1 MPANLDPRAVPASF
15 IQAATSDPAAS
26 WPGAPPNF
34 GQQVINHIS
43 TISGHMGSQGR
54 AYAWA
59 DEALRDSRVNAEKMR
74 TDCAIMEC
82 LEARMRA
89 TALLNWHIVPEDEN
103 DPKQKALADDM
114 TCIFRRIPQFTKLRW
129 SLLEALWYGRSG
141 VALQYGSEKIDGKLR
156 TVVKRWEPRHGDK
169 LVFRYDDGSG
179 QYDADQVG
187 IRVGAAY
194 QNDHETQDYLGNRRR
209 KIEATQYGLAYWL
222 DQWERRLIAVH
233 KHIVEDGPWE
243 DPVRAGAIHGVGI
256 RDRIY
261 WTWYGMIECLANVLN
276 YLERSAFGVEIWT
289 YPAGNDQA
297 KQRTE
302 EAAKR
307 VISGGRTVLIVPRFQ
322 GEDADLYGVQH
333 IEPGLGGVDAA
344 MSIVREYFGHKIKRY
359 ILGQTLSSEPDATGM
374 GSGVADLQAATFAD
388 IVKFDAVNLEETI
401 TTDLLRWSQLWN
413 FPHSCDTYL
422 RFVIDTDSPD
432 AQRKMEG
439 YRTAWDM
446 GARIREEDVLS
457 TIGASVPK
465 DDDRVLLNPAMQQQQ
480 PMSPDGQHYGALS
493 IHGPGLSGGG
503 DAGPANQIPLGPI
516 DPDRYS
522 ARDDVAAAAAQTV
535 EPTEA
540 QRGSGNYRKGK
551 VRLHGLDI
559 SIENAKGSRRRPEW
573 PPLSS
578 HYGYIRGTVGRDGD
592 HVDCFIGPHPDSE
605 LVFVVDQESEGGR
618 FDEHKVMLGFTSME
632 KARAAYLANYPSG
645 WRCGPVTALTVPQ
658 FKAWLASGDMRRR
671 LEAQV
676 SKYTAHWEEQPR
688 DEDGKFSEKDAPSKN
703 PMNSS
708 VGKSYPPKKPA
719 LEQAREAA
727 RALSKSLGAEVNE
740 EDLIDDPDE
749 WESLSQDERRATIE
763 QAAEAWAESE
773 FDVMDA
779 SDFGREVR
787 RYARDNHQ
795 EAIDAIVGDRDILER
810 LTEDLIDDPTS
821 ASKAERRLLIE
832 RHAEYLTENPEEF
845 RSLIAEQVEQCH
857 ENAAEF
863 DEYDPE
869 RAGEERRL
877 AKQLQ
882 DADPAT
888 AIRLLYADDVGNHYF
903 GEFEA
908 TLRAAGES
916 LPDWTPYRD
925 HLREKLARKGKLPR
939 DLLERLED
947 AAAADDDHP
956 LTRAIAKGI
965 KSKARRSFLSAAES
979 SGIIEQDTPDLYALM
994 LRADLD
1000 RIASIEKYKAGWITI
1015 AGGEED
1021 GKKHAGGTRVYI
1033 GKGGKILAG
1042 PKALEGRKLRDLSRR
1057 TKSRRRGSSKGLLS
1071 KEDKADILQRFAD
1084 GDHVDDIGK
1093 DHGISGK
1100 RVRQI
1105 AERRQANTK
1114 QRQMEALRN
1123 IAREVAGDDEDDQ
1136 DAFIG
1141 MVQDLHRERVQGIEE
1156 YNQQL
1161 TDFLGRES
1169 PATKALRGRI
1179 QLIRAKGGD
1188 ATDIPHFDEAVDHAR
1203 KYYPALLHV
1212 PGESGHDEESAL
1224 MHNLASGRLPV
1235 PRLDDDEIINEA
1247 LEYAQS
1253 RTSDWDSSEL
1263 EEMRAIPF
1271 TARGRPDVYTLLLR
1285 RDVLDRVKYAAKW
1298 DESKHRRDKKTGR
1311 FAKEATPAGGSEE
1324 PEGEAPKPPTKKQL
1338 PDRKLKGTHATVAD
1352 LIKDSLTGGGNS
1364 KFVDFSRV
1372 TDSEADMLR
1381 EAFGVD
1387 ASRFVHSISEADIRH
1402 ALEEHGP
1409 GRETAA
1415 DQEPISAD
1423 DIALIPEII
1432 ADPDLVKPASDGEH
1446 YGLQYNKRVNGT
1458 LVVIEVVATRKEK
1471 LRFKTMRKH
1480 KAK

>member
-1 MPANLDPRAVPASF
+1 
-15 IQAATSDPAAS
+15 
-26 WPGAPPNF
+26 
-34 GQQVINHIS
+34 
-43 TISGHMGSQGR
+43 MGSQGR

-114 TCIFRRIPQFTKLRW
+114 TRIFRRIPQFTKLRW

-194 QNDHETQDYLGNRRR
+194 QNDPETQDYLGNRRR

-413 FPHSCDTYL
+413 FPHSRDTYL

-493 IHGPGLSGGG
+493 IHGPGLSGQSGE
-503 DAGPANQIPLGPI
+503 GPANQIPLGPI

-522 ARDDVAAAAAQTV
+522 ARDDVEAAAAQTV

-540 QRGSGNYRKGK
+540 QRESGNYRKGK
-551 VRLHGLDI
+551 VRLHGMEI
-559 SIENAKGSRRRPEW
+559 SIENAKGSSRRPEW
-573 PPLSS
+573 PPLSA
-578 HYGYIRGTVGRDGD
+578 HYGYIRGTEGRDGD
-592 HVDCFIGPHPDSE
+592 HVDCYIGPHPDSE
-605 LVFVVDQESEGGR
+605 LVYVIDQENKGGR
-618 FDEHKVMLGFTSME
+618 FDEHKVMLGFTNAE
-632 KARAAYLANYPSG
+632 KAKTAYLANYPAG
-645 WRCGPVTALTVPQ
+645 WRCGPVTAMTVQQ
-658 FKAWLASGDMRRR
+658 FKSWLESGDTNQR
-671 LEAQV
+671 LAGQV

-688 DEDGKFSEKDAPSKN
+688 DEDGKFAEKVAPPKDGESQETSKN
-703 PMNSS
+703 PTNPSKGQNDPSKESAESNAEMN
-708 VGKSYPPKKPA
+708 A
-719 LEQAREAA
+719 RHAREAA
-727 RALSKSLGAEVNE
+727 DLEATHEREFAKLEKQRER
-740 EDLIDDPDE
+740 EDTRIWRLREREDD
-749 WESLSQDERRATIE
+749 RIG
-763 QAAEAWAESE
+763 
-773 FDVMDA
+773 VK
-779 SDFGREVR
+779 
-787 RYARDNHQ
+787 RDNQDDQINAREQQ
-795 EAIDAIVGDRDILER
+795 EL
-810 LTEDLIDDPTS
+810 
-821 ASKAERRLLIE
+821 
-832 RHAEYLTENPEEF
+832 
-845 RSLIAEQVEQCH
+845 
-857 ENAAEF
+857 
-863 DEYDPE
+863 
-869 RAGEERRL
+869 
-877 AKQLQ
+877 
-882 DADPAT
+882 
-888 AIRLLYADDVGNHYF
+888 
-903 GEFEA
+903 
-908 TLRAAGES
+908 
-916 LPDWTPYRD
+916 
-925 HLREKLARKGKLPR
+925 
-939 DLLERLED
+939 
-947 AAAADDDHP
+947 
-956 LTRAIAKGI
+956 
-965 KSKARRSFLSAAES
+965 ES
-979 SGIIEQDTPDLYALM
+979 SGPDGEDGVTEKYRGVWQRVFEARAEEDRQIDDARDREDQEREARRQEEDDEITARHERELDELDARHDQEREALEDGPPDLYSLM

-1000 RIASIEKYKAGWITI
+1000 RIASVEKYKVGWITI
-1015 AGGEED
+1015 GGGEED
-1021 GKKHAGGTRVYI
+1021 GKKHVGGTRVYI
-1033 GKGGKILAG
+1033 GKGGKIMAG
-1042 PKALEGRKLRDLSRR
+1042 PKALEGRKLRDLGKR
-1057 TKSRRRGSSKGLLS
+1057 KGKPERKPRPE
-1071 KEDKADILQRFAD
+1071 KEDRAT
-1084 GDHVDDIGK
+1084 
-1093 DHGISGK
+1093 
-1100 RVRQI
+1100 
-1105 AERRQANTK
+1105 AN
-1114 QRQMEALRN
+1114 LRA
-1123 IAREVAGDDEDDQ
+1123 IAREVAGDDKEDQ
-1136 DAFIG
+1136 DGFIAL
-1141 MVQDLHRERVQGIEE
+1141 VKDLHREKVGGAEE
-1156 YNQQL
+1156 YNDQL
-1161 TDFLGRES
+1161 KHFWRHVATSPGRE
-1169 PATKALRGRI
+1169 KALRARI
-1179 QLIRAKGGD
+1179 MLAKHRGAD
-1188 ATDIPHFDEAVDHAR
+1188 ATSLRGFDEIHDFAK
-1203 KYYPALLHV
+1203 KYTPALLSV

-1224 MHNLASGRLPV
+1224 IENLSRGRLPV

-1271 TARGRPDVYTLLLR
+1271 TSRGRPDVYARLLR
-1285 RDVLDRVKYAAKW
+1285 RDVECVEKYASRNRRW
-1298 DESKHRRDKKTGR
+1298 DESKVHRGQPDNAGQ
-1311 FAKEATPAGGSEE
+1311 FAKNPHRPSAVAQF
-1324 PEGEAPKPPTKKQL
+1324 EGEAEEQDIPPNQSPASL
-1338 PDRKLKGTHATVAD
+1338 VAD
-1352 LIKDSLTGGGNS
+1352 PTY
-1364 KFVDFSRV
+1364 
-1372 TDSEADMLR
+1372 A
-1381 EAFGVD
+1381 
-1387 ASRFVHSISEADIRH
+1387 
-1402 ALEEHGP
+1402 AL
-1409 GRETAA
+1409 A
-1415 DQEPISAD
+1415 
-1423 DIALIPEII
+1423 
-1432 ADPDLVKPASDGEH
+1432 
-1446 YGLQYNKRVNGT
+1446 
-1458 LVVIEVVATRKEK
+1458 VIEVVGTYFTPKTRSPEQVIEITDIYDDEEDFVYDAISLSAWLGPSRRISQDQARSCRAVTVPLPDGTARILAKEYALSGGALIHEYVHAFSTQHVAIQCGSITDDGIAEYFTRIAVSDLRIDRASLNLGAYGVVAQIATLVGEK
-1471 LRFKTMRKH
+1471 PLGSALIGGDVDGLREAVDNKLGKGAWSEIVGHLEKGDYESAHH
-1480 KAK
+1480 KIGRRSTHS